1 MALLGGEWKARIENV
16 TGWWDALTF
25 ALCVLALAALWL
37 RVGLRVDL
45 RSH

>member
-1 MALLGGEWKARIENV
+1 MALLGDEWKARIENV
-16 TGWWDALTF
+16 SGWWDALIF
-25 ALCVLALAALWL
+25 VPCFLALAALWS